1 MSRSDRP
8 PGRGGG
14 WSESTDDWRTSQL
27 VGSRLPAR
35 CHAPGVTDIVLSY
48 VKRLVSY
55 GPQTTKDKQDA
66 KRT

>member
-14 WSESTDDWRTSQL
+14 WSEPTEDWRASQL

-35 CHAPGVTDIVLSY
+35 CHAPGARDIASLVLNDWSED
-48 VKRLVSY
+48 
-55 GPQTTKDKQDA
+55 QTTNN
-66 KRT
+66 

>member
-35 CHAPGVTDIVLSY
+35 CHAPGARDIVLSSL
-48 VKRLVSY
+48 KRLV
-55 GPQTTKDKQDA
+55 GKPDHKQLG
-66 KRT
+66 RT